1 MKPRHAAALALV
13 GWYLMCPPLCT
24 SDWNGKETSCGSD
37 GFNYDAPL
45 DRWFKASE
53 PPEFKSLRKCEIS
66 AAERS
71 SEVLC
76 KCVASDDPRLKE
88 K

>member
-13 GWYLMCPPLCT
+13 GWYVMCPPLCT
-24 SDWNGKETSCGSD
+24 SDWGKETPCSSD

-45 DRWFKASE
+45 SRWFKPSGSA
-53 PPEFKSLRKCEIS
+53 EFKSLRKCEIS
-66 AAERS
+66 AAENS